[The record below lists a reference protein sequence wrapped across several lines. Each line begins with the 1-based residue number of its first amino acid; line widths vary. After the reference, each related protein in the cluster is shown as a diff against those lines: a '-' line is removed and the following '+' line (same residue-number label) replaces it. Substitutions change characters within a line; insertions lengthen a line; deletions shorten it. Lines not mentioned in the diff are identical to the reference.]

1 MLTFSFIFFPLHSS
15 NSSIPLLYK
24 DCPPWFP
31 SFLLL
36 IPRILIR
43 IPSIPTRVPRIPTL
57 IPYIPTLILCIP
69 IIPTVPTLI
78 SDIPTLI
85 LGISITHT
93 LIPRIPTVIPC
104 IHIIPLIQFPDSLFQ
119 REPLTRVVDFKQEAA
134 IEVYIYIYIYIY
146 ILNKTWLFTFWIF
159 ERCLKK
165 YFTNDKKRSKS
176 RSLLFEIFTY
186 MAPSTRLKR
195 QEPEICSHYFVVP
208 QRPLRSLHRVLLNI
222 FRVVSKWME
231 RLEFIYYILLFI

>member
-1 MLTFSFIFFPLHSS
+1 MRTFSFIFFPLHSS

-43 IPSIPTRVPRIPTL
+43 IPSIPNRVPRSPTL
-57 IPYIPTLILCIP
+57 IPY
-69 IIPTVPTLI
+69 
-78 SDIPTLI
+78 
-85 LGISITHT
+85 
-93 LIPRIPTVIPC
+93 IPTVIPC

-119 REPLTRVVDFKQEAA
+119 REPHTRVVDFKQEAG
-134 IEVYIYIYIYIY
+134 IEVYIYIYIY
-146 ILNKTWLFTFWIF
+146 ILNKTWLFKFWIF

-186 MAPSTRLKR
+186 VAPSTRLKR
-195 QEPEICSHYFVVP
+195 
-208 QRPLRSLHRVLLNI
+208 
-222 FRVVSKWME
+222 
-231 RLEFIYYILLFI
+231 